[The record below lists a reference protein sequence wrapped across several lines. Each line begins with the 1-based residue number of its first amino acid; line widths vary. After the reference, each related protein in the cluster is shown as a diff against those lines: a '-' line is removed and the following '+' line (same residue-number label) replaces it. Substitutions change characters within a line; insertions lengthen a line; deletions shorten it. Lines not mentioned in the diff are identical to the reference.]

1 MLRTILALFTVL
13 ALAGEVSALTVS
25 WNCNPETDMQEY
37 RVEYSADSG
46 ASWGV
51 EATVPHPKPCTS
63 PVSLGITRYLKP
75 GPKLYRVFALD
86 RASNASKPSDPAS
99 YTVKPPLIGNTG
111 GQEETAIPPSP
122 YKPSP
127 TPAPPPPI
135 VTPPPPV
142 IVPPPPAPVVVK
154 PAAIPS
160 MATSDIQPKSAV
172 ITVAIPEGAKVDVR
186 FGRSPMSWG
195 SAAHAICN
203 EAGRCELLDL
213 EPGTDYDYQG
223 VPYFG
228 AMNQGAI
235 YGPLSDVKTFTT
247 ATIPL
252 PPPVPPL
259 PPVPPSPLGLKEAL
273 QSGLDTCLKNKLAH
287 TACMKAL
294 SEAVGKVNQ

>member
-228 AMNQGAI
+228 VMNEGAI

-247 ATIPL
+247 ATIPV
-252 PPPVPPL
+252 PPPPPA
-259 PPVPPSPLGLKEAL
+259 PVPVPSLSLKDAI
-273 QSGLDTCLKNKLAH
+273 QGGLDTCLKNKLAH
-287 TACMKAL
+287 TSCMKAL
-294 SEAVGKVNQ
+294 SEAVGKVKP